1 MSTAFRFD
9 SSTVARRLFRV
20 PLSKQTRG
28 WISFS
33 EGCPRQSIYL
43 AWPNWTYPEREGK
56 KEVPKLSDSRDVY
69 RALTDYCVILHVAC
83 KYMTT
88 VTYLWFIF
96 IIYIFLFAYTIY

>member
-33 EGCPRQSIYL
+33 EGCPRQTIYL
-43 AWPNWTYPEREGK
+43 AWPNWTYPEREREKRGSETK
-56 KEVPKLSDSRDVY
+56 RLSRCLPRFDRLLRYITRSVQAHDDSN
-69 RALTDYCVILHVAC
+69 IS
-83 KYMTT
+83 M
-88 VTYLWFIF
+88 
-96 IIYIFLFAYTIY
+96 